1 MASPKELV
9 SVVAD
14 ITGLEE
20 GTVILH
26 DRNLLLAGLRSP
38 GMRGRGVSR
47 VNAQDAAHLLIAIIA
62 AHSVKDSAR
71 AVQRHGQIRL
81 DKRWSLS
88 FLPIP
93 ELMALPAGHTFVEA
107 VTALIEAGIS
117 GSLPAAAAHACG
129 DEQDL
134 AGDGRVGIE
143 IKVTA
148 KNPAPGPRIR
158 VALLDPE
165 KVETHQYNKSGTGSD
180 IAATITATYEELHA
194 DLTAEQSFTHR
205 SIMRVAELLRRDAS
219 D

>member
-47 VNAQDAAHLLIAIIA
+47 VNAQDAAHLLIAVIA

-71 AVQRHGQIRL
+71 AVQRHGQMRL
-81 DKRWSLS
+81 DERWSLP

-93 ELMALPAGHTFVEA
+93 ELKALPAGHTLVDA
-107 VTALIEAGIS
+107 VTALIESGIS
-117 GSLPAAAAHACG
+117 GSLPAAAAQACG
-129 DEQDL
+129 EEQDL
-134 AGDGRVGIE
+134 AGDGKVGIE

-148 KNPAPGPRIR
+148 RNPAPGPRIR
-158 VALLDPE
+158 IALLDPE
-165 KVETHQYNKSGTGSD
+165 EAETHQYNKSGVGSGL
-180 IAATITATYEELHA
+180 AAAYSATYEELHA
-194 DLTAEQSFTHR
+194 DLTAEQSFSHR
-205 SIMRVAELLRRDAS
+205 SIMRVAELLRS
-219 D
+219 